1 MPDMDHLRKQI
12 TKHTSAPVTK
22 RPKTGAQTT
31 DPETTE
37 SADVSTEAAAVKTEN
52 GLGENSAAPT
62 LRHEMH
68 EQQ

>member
-1 MPDMDHLRKQI
+1 MDKFRKQI
-12 TKHTSAPVTK
+12 TKRMRAPVTK
-22 RPKTGAQTT
+22 RPKTGAQTI
-31 DPETTE
+31 DPHTTE
-37 SADVSTEAAAVKTEN
+37 SADVSTEAAAAKTEN